1 MSKEWMDVL
10 RERAAETSQRKVAEE
25 LGVSAAMVNQVLK
38 GSYTGNTDTLRT
50 RVEGA
55 YMDQCVTCPVL
66 GRLPVHECEANQK
79 RPFTAS
85 NPQRVRLYR
94 ACRAGCP
101 HSRLSRTATT
111 QRVEVQPAAE
121 ERYLVDQQL
130 DYCER
135 MAAGDNARQVELLR
149 RELRQVAQRL
159 NDLLWQRKFKGN

>member
-10 RERAAETSQRKVAEE
+10 RARTAETSQRKVAEE

-55 YMDQCVTCPVL
+55 YMDQCVACPVL
-66 GRLPVHECEANQK
+66 GRLPVHECEENQK

-101 HSRLSRTATT
+101 HSKLSRTATT
-111 QRVEVQPAAE
+111 QRIDVQPVE
-121 ERYLVDQQL
+121 EGRYLVDQQL